1 MGLLIVGDV
10 HGCARELDQLIEQ
23 ADQPE
28 LILVGDLFSKGPD
41 PLGVWQQIQT
51 HQAQSV
57 LGNHDAFLLEN
68 WASPQLPEVL
78 RVFCQKAPAAKTWLE
93 QLPLFLP
100 LASNEPAGILVVH
113 AGLHPTLGRS
123 GTTRHMAL
131 NLRRFSNADH
141 GDSHGDT
148 LGDDTHAPFWYDAG
162 WQGPQTVVFGHDA
175 RRGLVRREFRGKAVA
190 IGLDSGCVYGGML
203 SGWIAL
209 EDRIL
214 SIPAARAY
222 RPV

>member
-1 MGLLIVGDV
+1 VGPLIVGDV
-10 HGCARELDQLIEQ
+10 HGCAHELARLVDQ
-23 ADQPE
+23 ANPSD
-28 LILVGDLFSKGPD
+28 LILVGDLFSKGPN
-41 PLGVWQQIQT
+41 PLGVWRQIQA
-51 HQAQSV
+51 HKARSV

-68 WASPQLPEVL
+68 WGNPQLPEVL
-78 RVFCQKAPAAKTWLE
+78 REFCKKAPEVKIWLE
-93 QLPLFLP
+93 RLPLFLAV
-100 LASNEPAGILVVH
+100 ASNEPAGILVVH
-113 AGLHPTLGRS
+113 AGVHPTLGQE

-131 NLRRFSNADH
+131 NLRRFPSDRP
-141 GDSHGDT
+141 T
-148 LGDDTHAPFWYDAG
+148 APFWYDAG

-190 IGLDSGCVYGGML
+190 IGLDSGCVYGGQL
-203 SGWIAL
+203 SGWIPL